1 MNFMVLEQPVSGYQT
16 FSLLLLVALA
26 TSSDLR
32 SRRIPNRLVG
42 GALVVALL
50 EQCLQNGFIA
60 GGCAWFLGFAIGMG
74 LLLPGYLFRMMG
86 AGDVKLM
93 GAVGAF
99 VGAVGALQ
107 IGLVSCAFGG
117 VFALVMMIRRR
128 QLRTG
133 LGNIKNWLFFA
144 ALQSHAASPGQ
155 MPAAYGLRE
164 SGLPSVGRLPFGLAI
179 ACGSACVLF
188 ASW

>member
-1 MNFMVLEQPVSGYQT
+1 MNFMVLEQSVSWMLVL
-16 FSLLLLVALA
+16 SVILLVTLA
-26 TSSDLR
+26 TLSDLR

-42 GALVVALL
+42 PALLVALL
-50 EQCLQNGFIA
+50 EQCLQNGFLD
-60 GGCAWFLGFAIGMG
+60 GGLAWFFGAAIGMG
-74 LLLPGYLFRMMG
+74 LLLPGYLLRMMG

-99 VGAVGALQ
+99 VGAAGALQ

-117 VFALVMMIRRR
+117 VFSLVMMMRKH

-133 LGNIKNWLFFA
+133 LGNVRKWLFMA
-144 ALQSHAASPGQ
+144 ALQSRAASLGL

-179 ACGSACVLF
+179 ACGCACVLF